1 MRQIEIFDTTLRDA
15 EQIPGATLNA
25 EQKLEIARQLAR
37 LKVDV
42 IEAGFPVSSPGDLSA
57 VQRIAREVPGPRIA
71 GLARVVQKD
80 IDAAWEAVRDAE
92 KPRIHTF
99 VGTSD
104 VHVQS
109 ILRKTRQEVLQMAVD
124 AVKYAK
130 EKTEDIEFS
139 PMDATRTSFDY
150 LCEIVEKTIGAGATV
165 INIPDTVGYAI
176 PNVFGELIA
185 RLMQAVSNIDRAK
198 ISVHCHNDL
207 GLATANSLAGVQNGA
222 IQIECA
228 MNGLGERAGN
238 AALEE
243 VVMAIRTR
251 ADIFDA
257 DTRVESQEIA
267 RTSRMVSSLMG
278 IPVQPNKAL
287 VGANAFAH
295 SSGIHQDGILK
306 SRSTFEIIRPEDVGI
321 TAHRLVLTAR
331 SGRHA
336 LRHRLEELGYDLSD
350 KNFEEIYEHFIQ
362 VADKKKEVSDED
374 LEAIVGE
381 QIAAVP
387 EAYRLVA
394 MRAVADTEATPSAQV
409 RVACNESAED
419 GEATGDGPVDALF
432 RAIDQA
438 TGWHLRLTDYNVRS
452 ITSGREALG
461 EVSIHAEVGG
471 AVTTGR
477 AAATDIIEASARA
490 YLNAINR
497 AVAAGVHPA

>member
-1 MRQIEIFDTTLRDA
+1 MKRVEIFDTTLRDA
-15 EQIPGATLNA
+15 EQIPGATLNV
-25 EQKLEIARQLAR
+25 EQKLEVARQLAR
-37 LKVDV
+37 LNVDI
-42 IEAGFPVSSPGDLSA
+42 IEAGFPISSPGDLEA
-57 VQRIAREVPGPRIA
+57 VQRIAREVSGPRIA
-71 GLARVVQKD
+71 GLARVIRKD

-104 VHVQS
+104 VHVES
-109 ILRKTRQEVLQMAVD
+109 ILRKTRPEVLQMAID
-124 AVKYAK
+124 AVRYAK

-139 PMDATRTSFDY
+139 PMDATRTDFDY
-150 LCEIVEKTIGAGATV
+150 LCEVVEKTIEAGATV
-165 INIPDTVGYAI
+165 VNIPDTVGYTI
-176 PNVFGELIA
+176 PSVFGELIA
-185 RLMQAVSNIDRAK
+185 RLREAVPNIEQCK

-238 AALEE
+238 AAVEE
-243 VVMAIRTR
+243 VVMAVRTR
-251 ADIFDA
+251 KDVFDA
-257 DTRVESQEIA
+257 DTGVNAKEIA

-278 IPVQPNKAL
+278 IPVQPNKAI
-287 VGANAFAH
+287 VGSNAFAH

-306 SRSTFEIIRPEDVGI
+306 SRATFEIIRPEDVGI
-321 TAHRLVLTAR
+321 TEHRLVLTAR

-336 LRHRLEELGYDLSD
+336 LRHRLEILGYDLTEQ
-350 KNFEEIYEHFIQ
+350 NFDEIYERFIA
-362 VADKKKEVSDED
+362 VADKKKEVTDED

-387 EAYRLVA
+387 EAYHLVA
-394 MRAVADTEATPSAQV
+394 MRAVADTEATPSARV
-409 RVACNESAED
+409 RVTCGDAEHEA
-419 GEATGDGPVDALF
+419 EATGDGPVDALF

-438 TGWHLRLTDYNVRS
+438 TGWHLRLTDYAVRS
-452 ITSGREALG
+452 ITSGREAMG
-461 EVSIHAEVGG
+461 EVTVHAEVKET
-471 AVTTGR
+471 VLIGR

-497 AVAAGVHPA
+497 AVAADVRP